1 MSKTFVDQNILLG
14 EKLQNI
20 LFVHFTPKKLQF
32 LKEIL
37 SKTMALLMAID
48 ETAK

>member
-20 LFVHFTPKKLQF
+20 LFVHFDVQ
-32 LKEIL
+32 EISL
-37 SKTMALLMAID
+37 A
-48 ETAK
+48 